1 MFRLHDS
8 GSRFHMGMPISKRP
22 GIAMFHG
29 MQMGPMQM
37 NGMVSAEKGVSVR
50 RAGPSVLA
58 LAGDFM

>member
-1 MFRLHDS
+1 
-8 GSRFHMGMPISKRP
+8 
-22 GIAMFHG
+22 MFHG